1 MLRAPHPERASMIQ
15 RLALAA
21 LFSCVASLAVAQAP
35 APAPAAQPA
44 AKTEAPAPNPR
55 VLLRT
60 TAGDITIELY
70 ADKAPKSVDN
80 FLQYVRAK
88 FYDGTVFHRVID
100 GFMVQGG
107 GFDKDLRQKP
117 TRPPVVN
124 EADNGVSNL
133 RGTVAMARTT
143 EPNSATAQFFVNVVD
158 NNRLDHVSKDNGFTW
173 GYAVFGKVVSGMEV
187 VDQIKSTPT
196 GPGGP
201 FPKDVPVTPIVIN
214 SVEVLP

>member
-1 MLRAPHPERASMIQ
+1 MIQ